1 MRLSVTTWMD
11 SGGPV
16 TSELTLLVLR
26 LGFLLLLWLFVFAIV
41 YALRSDLFGQRVRK
55 LQPTSDA
62 ANPVVSP
69 GPTAG
74 NSTGRGN
81 PSAASGAAPSPGAAA
96 VAPLFAAHAPVSAAS
111 AAEPNA
117 LAPNFGRETATAQT
131 AQRLVI
137 TSGAKAGAEFPL
149 GRDEITIGRSSDSA
163 IVIRDDYTS
172 THHARLMLW
181 NDQWM
186 LQDLDST
193 NGTFLD
199 GVRVAVPTPIPLNT
213 PVKIGSTSF
222 ELRR

>member
-1 MRLSVTTWMD
+1 M
-11 SGGPV
+11 

-26 LGFLLLLWLFVFAIV
+26 LGFLLLLWMFVFAIV

-55 LQPTSDA
+55 LQTPDA
-62 ANPVVSP
+62 AGASP
-69 GPTAG
+69 
-74 NSTGRGN
+74 S
-81 PSAASGAAPSPGAAA
+81 PSPAPAPSPNLAAYAASAPAAPVAAAAA
-96 VAPLFAAHAPVSAAS
+96 VTEPTAPSLAS
-111 AAEPNA
+111 A
-117 LAPNFGRETATAQT
+117 FGREIATAST
-131 AQRLVI
+131 AHRLVI

-199 GVRVAVPTPIPLNT
+199 GARVAVPTPIPLNS
-213 PVKIGSTSF
+213 PIKIGSTSF

>member
-1 MRLSVTTWMD
+1 MD

-62 ANPVVSP
+62 ASPVVSP
-69 GPTAG
+69 AANGG
-74 NSTGRGN
+74 GSTGAGS
-81 PSAASGAAPSPGAAA
+81 PVGAASGAAA
-96 VAPLFAAHAPVSAAS
+96 APLFAAHAPVSAAS

-117 LAPNFGRETATAQT
+117 LAPNFGRETATAGA